1 MGHSQARRPLHD
13 VIQHQTEHLMAIPGV
28 VGIAE
33 GEWEGQPCIR
43 VLVST
48 KTREL
53 EIALP
58 NILEGYP
65 VRILEAGDI
74 KAL

>member
-1 MGHSQARRPLHD
+1 MGNLLTRRPLKD
-13 VIQHQTEHLMAIPGV
+13 VLREQTECLMAIPGV
-28 VGIAE
+28 IGTAE

-48 KTREL
+48 RTREL
-53 EIALP
+53 ESALP

-74 KAL
+74 KSL